1 MKKKIIKLLYALGWE
16 TLLWGLFEKLMLG
29 LIKKL
34 KNWADALQ
42 SFLNRAK
49 NFRNEVLSS
58 D

>member
-16 TLLWGLFEKLMLG
+16 TLLWGLFEKWMLG

-34 KNWADALQ
+34 KSWADALQ
-42 SFLNRAK
+42 GFLKRAE